1 MANLGRVFKQYL
13 LGEDEY
19 EEDYYEEEDA
29 YYEEEEVKQPS
40 KTSNVVNLLN
50 QEQTKVVISMP
61 QIVSD
66 ASVIIKY
73 LKENKTCVVNVE
85 NIDIAESQRIV
96 DFLSGGIYALDGS
109 IERVSNDIFIV
120 APRNVEVSGKLKDD
134 LKSKNNTYNIKKN

>member
-19 EEDYYEEEDA
+19 EDDYYEEEDA

-40 KTSNVVNLLN
+40 KASNVVNLPN

-134 LKSKNNTYNIKKN
+134 LKAKNNTYNIKKN